1 MSFHKRLQDIFDK
14 DYPKLEFKEHMEG
27 STNYLDGVYNNDMSE
42 PIMRLIDH
50 HGRKGL
56 AIKVTIRE
64 KYEELKNQNKINYE
78 GCLTLSGL
86 HKEYIKDGNY
96 NNYLP
101 KELSRHIESFLK
113 EEIKINKYQYVI
125 VFHQRYTDNYNRYVI
140 AESWRGSKYHKWELI
155 DLDSVLIIGSDGAWT
170 SEHNKETL
178 QLLMDGNHPNLLII

>member
-1 MSFHKRLQDIFDK
+1 
-14 DYPKLEFKEHMEG
+14 
-27 STNYLDGVYNNDMSE
+27 
-42 PIMRLIDH
+42 
-50 HGRKGL
+50 GL

-113 EEIKINKYQYVI
+113 EEIKIKKYQYVI
-125 VFHQRYTDNYNRYVI
+125 VLHQRYTDNYNRYVI